1 MGVIFIGGTFNMS
14 IFQGSGV
21 ALVTPFKDNL
31 EVDYEQLRKL
41 TEYHIEHGTDCIVVC
56 GTSGEASTLTEEE
69 HLEAIAVVAEQANGR
84 IPVVAGT
91 GSNDT
96 RTAIYLSQ
104 EAEKCGVDG
113 LLIVTPYYN
122 KATQAGLKAHYTAI
136 AEAVNIPIIMY
147 NVQSRTGCN
156 ILPETAID
164 LAKNVKNIVAIK
176 EASGNISQ
184 VATLSALNE
193 EAGHVLDIY
202 SGNDDQI
209 LPILSLGG
217 IGVISVTANIIPED
231 THDLVAKYL
240 EGDTAKSKRLQ
251 LKAINLCHAL
261 FSEVNPIPVKKATQ
275 LMGMTNGKVRMPLT
289 EMEEKNA
296 EKLEKAMR
304 DYGIEF

>member
-1 MGVIFIGGTFNMS
+1 MEVKFIGGTFNMS

-240 EGDTAKSKRLQ
+240 EGDTAESKRLQ

>member
-1 MGVIFIGGTFNMS
+1 MS

-156 ILPETAID
+156 LLPETAID

-240 EGDTAKSKRLQ
+240 EGDTAESKRLQ
-251 LKAINLCHAL
+251 LKAVNLCHAL

-275 LMGMTNGKVRMPLT
+275 LLGMTNGKVRMPLT

>member
-1 MGVIFIGGTFNMS
+1 MS

-240 EGDTAKSKRLQ
+240 EGDTAESKRLQ

-304 DYGIEF
+304 DYGIDF

>member
-1 MGVIFIGGTFNMS
+1 MEVIFIGGTFNMS

-156 ILPETAID
+156 LLPETAID

-240 EGDTAKSKRLQ
+240 EGDTAESKRLQ
-251 LKAINLCHAL
+251 LKAVNLCHAL

-275 LMGMTNGKVRMPLT
+275 LLGMTNGKVRMPLT